1 MMDVLFVQEL
11 GLKGRINCWGIK
23 TVILVMLNLKNAKKI
38 VERSWERSEADKI
51 RGDIGLNRSTYIV
64 FAKDRLILHGKQP

>member
-1 MMDVLFVQEL
+1 MMDVLIVQEL

-38 VERSWERSEADKI
+38 MERSWESSEADKI
-51 RGDIGLNRSTYIV
+51 RG
-64 FAKDRLILHGKQP
+64 